1 MNMNKITMVEI
12 NPNSQP
18 EADLYLLTGNPI
30 ECPCLILDVS
40 IKVSP
45 KLDKEECI
53 LWALIIQFFQATLFL
68 REFVIDLSHI
78 YSL

>member
-1 MNMNKITMVEI
+1 MEEI
-12 NPNSQP
+12 NPNLQLD
-18 EADLYLLTGNPI
+18 ADLYLLTGNPI

-45 KLDKEECI
+45 ELDKKECI
-53 LWALIIQFFQATLFL
+53 LWPLIIEFFETPLFL